1 MFVPEQ
7 SQRRAVAKADATVAV
22 RTQHGDANRCERDL
36 RQFLFIA
43 QLIVVTV
50 PLAIVLH
57 LRDEVLRRTERI
69 ARQRNIDL
77 HWNQAAVRGDIAFML
92 ACVTHRSA
100 KQCLS
105 RPFIA
110 VTICLNGDRKSTRL
124 NSSHSCASRMPSSA

>member
-1 MFVPEQ
+1 MRISDWSSDVC
-7 SQRRAVAKADATVAV
+7 SS
-22 RTQHGDANRCERDL
+22 DL
-36 RQFLFIA
+36 A

-77 HWNQAAVRGDIAFML
+77 HWNKAAVRGDIAFML

-105 RPFIA
+105 RPFI
-110 VTICLNGDRKSTRL
+110 DRKSVVEGKSVSVRVDLGGRRYLKKKKT
-124 NSSHSCASRMPSSA
+124 NKEQ

>member
-1 MFVPEQ
+1 MRISDWSSDVC
-7 SQRRAVAKADATVAV
+7 SS
-22 RTQHGDANRCERDL
+22 DL
-36 RQFLFIA
+36 
-43 QLIVVTV
+43 
-50 PLAIVLH
+50 LH

-110 VTICLNGDRKSTRL
+110 VTICLNGDVTRMHLQQRRPAVAQQIAVGLVDVKQALLDRKSTRL
-124 NSSHSCASRMPSSA
+124 NSSH

>member
-1 MFVPEQ
+1 MRISDWSSDVC
-7 SQRRAVAKADATVAV
+7 SS
-22 RTQHGDANRCERDL
+22 DL
-36 RQFLFIA
+36 A

-110 VTICLNGDRKSTRL
+110 VPLCLNGDVTRMHSQQRRPAVDRQSTRL
-124 NSSHSCASRMPSSA
+124 NSSQ